1 MEDGGGSGAGAM
13 GVGGDDDT
21 RRETQVIAA
30 ARAVLVGGGAL
41 LLVLAA
47 GYFTQA
53 PWAVQTWP
61 WPDGRLSYIFIAS
74 IQAAIAA
81 AMLWIGLS
89 REWGAL
95 AAGALNLLVMM
106 AGLSASFFLLS
117 RQEDGGHLLPYAIAC
132 GLFAIANLFL
142 FIQTH
147 RRPHPVRQPIPR
159 LITLSFALFT
169 LILLLVGVVLILQV
183 PGIMPWPLR
192 PESSVVFGWIF
203 FGDAFY
209 FMYTLL
215 RPGLPFA
222 RAQLWSFL
230 AYDLVLIG
238 PLVQHLDRVSPE
250 LWINL
255 VIYIAILVYSGLLAI
270 YFLFIDRRAR
280 VWSST

>member
-1 MEDGGGSGAGAM
+1 
-13 GVGGDDDT
+13 
-21 RRETQVIAA
+21 VIAA
-30 ARAVLVGGGAL
+30 MRALLVAGGIL

-81 AMLWIGLS
+81 AMLWIGVS

-106 AGLSASFFLLS
+106 AGLSGFFFLLAP
-117 RQEDGGHLLPYAIAC
+117 QEDRGHLLLYGIAC
-132 GLFAIANLFL
+132 GLFAVANLFL
-142 FIQTH
+142 FTQVH
-147 RRPHPVRQPIPR
+147 RRPLPEGRPLPR

-169 LILLLVGVVLILQV
+169 VILVLVGVALILQV
-183 PGIMPWPLR
+183 PNIMPWPLQ

-230 AYDLVLIG
+230 AYDLVLLG

-250 LWINL
+250 LWLNL
-255 VIYIAILVYSGLLAI
+255 VIYIAILIYSGLLAI
-270 YFLFIDRRAR
+270 YFLFIDRRTR
-280 VWSST
+280 VWSRI